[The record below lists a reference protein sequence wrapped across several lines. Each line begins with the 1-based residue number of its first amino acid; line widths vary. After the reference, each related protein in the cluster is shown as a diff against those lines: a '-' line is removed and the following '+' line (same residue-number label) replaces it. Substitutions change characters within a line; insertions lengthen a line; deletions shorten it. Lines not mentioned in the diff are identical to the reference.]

1 MQHQSGYLPTQCV
14 IDGYAQGG
22 FHFANM
28 SHKGSV
34 LVLPTGVY
42 AWAPQNY
49 DEINVSSLA
58 LLLDLPQGAI
68 DLLIV
73 GTGAHLQPL
82 LPELAML
89 WRRIIFAMT
98 PWRPMWPFPLII
110 FYLKKAAALLPLFWL
125 CPNAGIR
132 NRKCRTHP
140 PL

>member
-82 LPELAML
+82 LPETRNALAAHHIRHDPMATHVAISTYNIL
-89 WRRIIFAMT
+89 FEEGRRV
-98 PWRPMWPFPLII
+98 
-110 FYLKKAAALLPLFWL
+110 AAALL
-125 CPNAGIR
+125 AVS
-132 NRKCRTHP
+132 
-140 PL
+140 